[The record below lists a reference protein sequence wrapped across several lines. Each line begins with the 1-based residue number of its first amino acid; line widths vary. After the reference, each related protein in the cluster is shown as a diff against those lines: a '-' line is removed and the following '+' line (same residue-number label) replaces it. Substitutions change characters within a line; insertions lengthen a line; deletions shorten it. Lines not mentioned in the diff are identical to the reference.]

1 MKGGKDLQHSNM
13 SDYMPRLIKHFYGD
27 ELVQSLCNVDTT
39 ISPSARSHCHNIDS
53 TIILSVEEENITE
66 CLASPGK
73 ISKPKLLYC
82 ASRDGWDASDFHR
95 MCEAKNTNTSTE

>member
-1 MKGGKDLQHSNM
+1 VKGGKDLQHSNM